1 MKSKLVKESLNEMFT
16 TQDGKSH
23 RLKKG
28 MVVRIMDEDDM
39 IKKFRGGMHEDYLQ
53 YNLQIAGEVVEIKRA
68 FSSHSKFG
76 RGGGVDSF
84 YVEGYEPYN
93 LNSGFDDLIIAEVIE
108 DPIRENLKEEMT
120 PADRGMEAARRDN
133 VNPGEALDEA
143 FELAKAAFDMLND
156 ISVTSFGDEIQ
167 EKIFSAETAVEEL
180 VDAIDAELRGTG
192 YDRHR

>member
-39 IKKFRGGMHEDYLQ
+39 IKKCSGGMHEDYLQ

-68 FSSHSKFG
+68 FSSHSRIG
-76 RGGGVDSF
+76 RGGPVDSF
-84 YVEGYEPYN
+84 YVEGYEPYH
-93 LNSGFDDLIIAEVIE
+93 LKGGFDDSIIAEVIE

-143 FELAKAAFDMLND
+143 FESAKTAMDMLNAIPAYA
-156 ISVTSFGDEIQ
+156 ISKEVQ
-167 EKIFSAETAVEEL
+167 EGVDTAVLAVEEL
-180 VDAIDAELRGTG
+180 VDLIDAELRISG
-192 YDRHR
+192 YNRHR

>member
-1 MKSKLVKESLNEMFT
+1 MKSKLVKEF
-16 TQDGKSH
+16 
-23 RLKKG
+23 
-28 MVVRIMDEDDM
+28 
-39 IKKFRGGMHEDYLQ
+39 
-53 YNLQIAGEVVEIKRA
+53 
-68 FSSHSKFG
+68 
-76 RGGGVDSF
+76 
-84 YVEGYEPYN
+84 
-93 LNSGFDDLIIAEVIE
+93 
-108 DPIRENLKEEMT
+108 LKEEMT

-167 EKIFSAETAVEEL
+167 EKVFSAETAVEEL